1 MAKYKINIQSCDCG
15 ERICPQIPAVIE
27 DNSNQL
33 VVGNVYTLSGVTDC
47 DIASADRFCVRFG
60 CYTVTSFELVDD
72 TSDVSAVIINSYGPS
87 INEGCENCNT
97 DNSNFLIFVECFR
110 GFLNEIAIPIDQISP
125 TPTIGDTFY
134 LELAVT
140 GFFSNEPLLYNGC
153 FTFDS
158 FATSGPSQDRG
169 ETFLLNYTTQTDC
182 ETCSINNSIIYE
194 GTDCLTQETFYVA
207 LPSSGFDGHLITY
220 TDLVGL
226 TQYCGII
233 NGESGGFADA
243 LFVSDLGLP
252 DETGV
257 TCEDCLSI
265 ANEKKELINCL
276 TGDEEIVWSSVLFE
290 PGDST
295 HLSFG
300 EGCYEISP
308 NPVDPDEPITISE
321 LANFDPQ
328 EDCEDCLE
336 CYGVIYNFVSC
347 EELEVCGPVNLIETS
362 DFGIRDF
369 KIDTNDFAFVPFRDN
384 NRIAKID
391 LNTQTVVELSSTL
404 NPQSPQ
410 SLDIDEA
417 NGVICVSNTGTVSPP
432 NYTITFFDYNDLSLS
447 VNTTLNAR
455 IPWKVYFNPND
466 NYFYV
471 TTKNSNFGPPPP
483 SSIFVY
489 SGNSYNTMSFVGFF
503 GSITQNYSDIIQI
516 GSLIYVLNESGNTI
530 EIYNDSVG
538 GWSFVNSYSLGI
550 SPISFSYDGVNTLYI
565 LTNTNNYIKFD
576 ITTNSLNII
585 NYFVNCFGSPGQI
598 SFNSSTNRLYITDT
612 NCNIIYEFDTLTD
625 SLLNTYNNLSNNNV
639 SQVYGIDVDSSGNTW
654 FGSYSSI
661 FQLGCTNEI
670 VSGKTT
676 SNTYLSAGTTFFNYQ
691 LSACCE
697 ITNVS
702 SITESSFLNA
712 TENISLIHY
721 DNCETCTGI
730 THELF
735 LCYECNTGLE
745 GVLVAEQGTY
755 SPGNFVRSQFG
766 NSDFACFEII
776 EHYTSNNQFISF
788 IASGPS
794 FTSCEECQSGATLG
808 LTLINLNTLNS
819 EQVNVTLNDWFEIT
833 GFPFGLPNQVI
844 SDANGVCHQVVNSCP
859 IDNVHPEFEVK
870 NFYFN
875 QLFCRIGESIQPE
888 PPRSANTEVF
898 ICIPDCYFTG
908 STAVTPPHPVWT
920 DGYGTP
926 VTQLNMVTIG
936 GNGLNG

>member
-1 MAKYKINIQSCDCG
+1 
-15 ERICPQIPAVIE
+15 
-27 DNSNQL
+27 
-33 VVGNVYTLSGVTDC
+33 
-47 DIASADRFCVRFG
+47 
-60 CYTVTSFELVDD
+60 
-72 TSDVSAVIINSYGPS
+72 
-87 INEGCENCNT
+87 
-97 DNSNFLIFVECFR
+97 
-110 GFLNEIAIPIDQISP
+110 
-125 TPTIGDTFY
+125 
-134 LELAVT
+134 
-140 GFFSNEPLLYNGC
+140 
-153 FTFDS
+153 
-158 FATSGPSQDRG
+158 
-169 ETFLLNYTTQTDC
+169 
-182 ETCSINNSIIYE
+182 
-194 GTDCLTQETFYVA
+194 
-207 LPSSGFDGHLITY
+207 
-220 TDLVGL
+220 
-226 TQYCGII
+226 
-233 NGESGGFADA
+233 
-243 LFVSDLGLP
+243 
-252 DETGV
+252 
-257 TCEDCLSI
+257 
-265 ANEKKELINCL
+265 
-276 TGDEEIVWSSVLFE
+276 
-290 PGDST
+290 
-295 HLSFG
+295 
-300 EGCYEISP
+300 
-308 NPVDPDEPITISE
+308 
-321 LANFDPQ
+321 
-328 EDCEDCLE
+328 
-336 CYGVIYNFVSC
+336 
-347 EELEVCGPVNLIETS
+347 
-362 DFGIRDF
+362 
-369 KIDTNDFAFVPFRDN
+369 
-384 NRIAKID
+384 
-391 LNTQTVVELSSTL
+391 
-404 NPQSPQ
+404 
-410 SLDIDEA
+410 
-417 NGVICVSNTGTVSPP
+417 
-432 NYTITFFDYNDLSLS
+432 
-447 VNTTLNAR
+447 
-455 IPWKVYFNPND
+455 
-466 NYFYV
+466 
-471 TTKNSNFGPPPP
+471 
-483 SSIFVY
+483 
-489 SGNSYNTMSFVGFF
+489 MSFVGFF

-565 LTNTNNYIKFD
+565 LTNSNNYIKFD
-576 ITTNSLNII
+576 ITINSLNII

-654 FGSYSSI
+654 FGSYNSI

-670 VSGKTT
+670 VSGQTT

-755 SPGNFVRSQFG
+755 SPGDFVRSQFG

-776 EHYTSNNQFISF
+776 EPYTNYDPGVSF

-844 SDANGVCHQVVNSCP
+844 SDANGVCHQVVNNCP

-926 VTQLNMVTIG
+926 VTQLNMITIG